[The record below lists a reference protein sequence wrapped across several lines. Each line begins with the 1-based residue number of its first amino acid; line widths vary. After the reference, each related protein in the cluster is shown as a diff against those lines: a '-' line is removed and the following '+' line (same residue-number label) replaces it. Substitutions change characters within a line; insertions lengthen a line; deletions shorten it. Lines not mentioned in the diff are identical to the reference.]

1 MLPYSLFIWACP
13 KAYFGCP
20 IFKSWL
26 KAWSFYIPT
35 SLQWPLSFVPKVA
48 LWRDLNVFIHSF
60 IYSFLCTAHLCIY
73 FNLFII
79 VQGPALARSV
89 QVHHNLIKHTAYE
102 MSILLSSFNACGLH
116 HIVLKEICLLT
127 WWEAHIKK
135 KNFVVNDSL
144 SLIGLLK

>member
-1 MLPYSLFIWACP
+1 M
-13 KAYFGCP
+13 
-20 IFKSWL
+20 
-26 KAWSFYIPT
+26 
-35 SLQWPLSFVPKVA
+35 A

-89 QVHHNLIKHTAYE
+89 QVHYNLIKHTAYAH
-102 MSILLSSFNACGLH
+102 SLSSFNACGLH
-116 HIVLKEICLLT
+116 HIVLKEI
-127 WWEAHIKK
+127 WEAHIKK
-135 KNFVVNDSL
+135 KLTNIVVNDSL